1 MPQISVANAV
11 HALVKATGTETEY
24 FELDKVKRK
33 KAETWK
39 LPIESQERR
48 DGKQK
53 AVYDQLM
60 EKGVT
65 AFITDAP
72 KAFNTM
78 LGISHIIASQTVSRV
93 YSDGQKV
100 AYIVVRYDYA
110 IDGASVSKNTY
121 QVNGYEVAD
130 TYTSADETP
139 EDSAASGHSVIIK
152 LNDTSAPVLGKEN
165 PVTVVYR
172 QDLPV
177 KTVQGKTYI
186 EKLLLRNTISKTIGA
201 EEAQ

>member
-1 MPQISVANAV
+1 MPRISLANAT

-53 AVYDQLM
+53 AVYNQLM

-78 LGISHIIASQTVSRV
+78 LGISHVIASQTVSRV
-93 YSDGQKV
+93 YGDGQKV
-100 AYIVVRYDYA
+100 AYIVVRYDDA

-130 TYTSADETP
+130 AYTSADEMP
-139 EDSAASGHSVIIK
+139 EDSAASDFTAPAQFPLVVEQ
-152 LNDTSAPVLGKEN
+152 NYTSAMHSISTLAFFGSVLMATAERAGKGA
-165 PVTVVYR
+165 
-172 QDLPV
+172 V
-177 KTVQGKTYI
+177 KKV
-186 EKLLLRNTISKTIGA
+186 A
-201 EEAQ
+201 